1 MRPTT
6 AKRSKIRD
14 WLWPTATLA
23 GRRLFQI
30 LKGAVFE
37 WNEDKVP
44 RMAAAIAFYAV
55 FSLTPIVVIAFK
67 LGEMTFGPDVAL
79 REILTQ
85 AAFLIGSEGADGI
98 KLLIDNAQPR
108 TASTTST
115 LIGLAAM
122 IFAATGVFTELK
134 DSLNT
139 IWEVQPKPGLG
150 LLEMVRYRFFAFAMV
165 LVIWFLMLVSLVA
178 SAAMSA
184 LSEYASAYFV
194 GAQLGEALLSLTLIT
209 LLFASIY
216 RVLPD
221 VSVAWRDV
229 WFGALTTAIFFVV
242 GKSLFGLYL
251 GHSSIGVS
259 YGAAG
264 SLVIVILWTYYS
276 CLILLFGAEITQV
289 QARLRHARLVPN
301 ETAVHVTEHAR
312 AQQGI
317 PRTEDIEQ
325 AVDDA

>member
-1 MRPTT
+1 MPIQVLRIG
-6 AKRSKIRD
+6 RS
-14 WLWPTATLA
+14 
-23 GRRLFQI
+23 GRHVFKV
-30 LKGAVFE
+30 LKGTVFE

-67 LGEMTFGPDVAL
+67 IAEVTFGTEVAL
-79 REILTQ
+79 HQILSQ
-85 AAFLIGSEGADGI
+85 AAFLIGRDGAAGI
-98 KLLIDNAQPR
+98 KLLIENAQLHPS
-108 TASTTST
+108 STMST

-122 IFAATGVFTELK
+122 TFAATGVFTELK

-150 LLEMVRYRFFAFAMV
+150 LLEMVRHRFFAFAMV
-165 LVIWFLMLVSLVA
+165 LVIWFLMLISLLLSTILA
-178 SAAMSA
+178 A
-184 LSEYASAYFV
+184 LSDLASSYVTGFQFV
-194 GAQLGEALLSLTLIT
+194 ESLLSLTLIT
-209 LLFASIY
+209 LLFALIY

-229 WFGALTTAIFFVV
+229 WLGALTTASLFVI

-251 GHSSIGVS
+251 GHSTIGTS

-276 CLILLFGAEITQV
+276 CLILLFGAEMTQV
-289 QARLRHARLVPN
+289 QAQLRHAKLVPD

-312 AQQGI
+312 LQQGM
-317 PRTEDIEQ
+317 PRTEDIAQSVE
-325 AVDDA
+325 DS